1 MERIVY
7 VQEDHFE
14 IPEGLLQMSHEELRS
29 KIAEEREKELERKR
43 RQLSLIEKKKNSVM
57 IRISVNRL
65 SSYAR

>member
-29 KIAEEREKELERKR
+29 KTAEEREKELKRKR
-43 RQLSLIEKKKNSVM
+43 RQLSLIEKK
-57 IRISVNRL
+57 RIL
-65 SSYAR
+65 

>member
-14 IPEGLLQMSHEELRS
+14 IPESLLQMSHEELRS

-43 RQLSLIEKKKNSVM
+43 RQLFLIEKKRM
-57 IRISVNRL
+57 Q
-65 SSYAR
+65 